1 MAAASMEAATITY
14 SDKTGRVVNIPV
26 PVKRV
31 VDFQTIEMIPALGIW
46 DKIVGIGRWAYDNDL
61 IRATKPDIEKTIPS
75 AAASGGDVNIEV
87 LLKLK
92 PDLVI
97 IASNKPESIRFME
110 EKGIRVLAVFP
121 ENLEELYDLIRLH
134 GRLFGKGKK
143 AEHSIEAMERIF
155 NLINDRVSKVPGHRK
170 MKVLWLGGKPTSV
183 ASGIGITNDVIN
195 IVGGINPASAIT
207 QGYGFADVS
216 LEQIVVWNP
225 DVIFISGYPSYT
237 AEDIL
242 TNPQWRYIKA
252 VRDGK
257 VYKGPPRWSTWSPR
271 LAPVALWAAMKT
283 YPDYFK
289 DVNFERVADDF
300 FRKTYGI
307 PYAKVRRI
315 GD

>member
-14 SDKTGRVVNIPV
+14 TDKTGRVVNIPV

-31 VDFQTIEMIPALGIW
+31 VDFQTIELIPALDIW
-46 DKIVGIGRWAYDNDL
+46 DKIVGVGRWAYDNDL
-61 IRATKPDIEKTIPS
+61 MRATKPDIEKTIPS
-75 AAASGGDVNIEV
+75 AAGSGSDVNIEV

-92 PDLVI
+92 TDLVI
-97 IASNKPESIRFME
+97 IASNKTESIRFME
-110 EKGIRVLAVFP
+110 EKGIRVLTVFP
-121 ENLEELYDLIRLH
+121 EKLDELYDLIRLH
-134 GRLFGKGKK
+134 GRLFGKEKK

-155 NLINDRVSKVPGHRK
+155 NLIKDRVSKIPGHKKR
-170 MKVLWLGGKPTSV
+170 KVLWLGAKPTSV
-183 ASGIGITNDVIN
+183 ACGIGITNDVIN
-195 IVGGINPASAIT
+195 LVGGINPASAIIR
-207 QGYGFADVS
+207 GYGFTEVS

-225 DVIFISGYPSYT
+225 DVIFISGYTSYT

-252 VRDGK
+252 VREGK
-257 VYKGPPRWSTWSPR
+257 VYKGPARWSPWSPR

-283 YPDYFK
+283 YPDYFR
-289 DVNFERVADDF
+289 DVKFERVTDDF

-315 GD
+315 GN